1 MNVVLLAA
9 GFGTRL
15 AALIGDR
22 PKALIELGGV
32 TLLDHILARVRALD
46 GVARV
51 VLVSNARFAGH
62 FDAWRCESEARDVEV
77 LNDGAL
83 DATSRLG
90 AIGDLRFV
98 LDHIGDAAP
107 LLVLGTDTLLGFPL
121 APMVALAG
129 STDGSVV
136 AVRENPDAADRSRR
150 GNARLGADGRVL
162 EFVEKPAVPVSP
174 YSAAP
179 FYLFQ
184 RGVGARIEAYLA
196 AGGDPDA
203 PGHFLAW
210 LHARTPVYGWAHEG
224 PLLDVGNPESYADAQ
239 RRIAEDPERYGVLR
253 P

>member
-22 PKALIELGGV
+22 PKALIEIGGA
-32 TLLDHILARVRALD
+32 TLLDHLLTRVRALE
-46 GVARV
+46 GVERV

-62 FDAWRCESEARDVEV
+62 FEAWQRERAAHDVEV

-83 DATSRLG
+83 DADSRLG

-98 LDHIGDAAP
+98 LEHTGDDSP
-107 LLVLGTDTLLGFPL
+107 LLVLGTDNLLGFSL
-121 APMVALAG
+121 APMVALAR
-129 STDGSVV
+129 STGGGVV
-136 AVRENPDAADRSRR
+136 AVRENPDVADRSRR
-150 GNARLGADGRVL
+150 GNPRLGEDGRVL
-162 EFVEKPAVPVSP
+162 EFVEKPAAPISP

-179 FYLFQ
+179 LYLFQ
-184 RGVGARIEAYLA
+184 QGVGARIEAYLA
-196 AGGDPDA
+196 DGGDPDA

-210 LHARTPVYGWAHEG
+210 LHSRMPVYGWAHEG

-239 RRIAEDPERYGVLR
+239 QRITEDPERYGVYR